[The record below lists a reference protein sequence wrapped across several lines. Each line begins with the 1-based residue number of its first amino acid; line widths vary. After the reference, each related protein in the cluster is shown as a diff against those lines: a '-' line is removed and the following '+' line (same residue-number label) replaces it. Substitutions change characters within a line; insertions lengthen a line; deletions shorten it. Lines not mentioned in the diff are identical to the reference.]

1 MFIYFFIQR
10 CISMSKKLSSVLFFV
25 FLVSTLHGCAGNQ
38 AAVKERA
45 RVLRNLGGSLV
56 QDGDLRGGLEK
67 LLEAAELDPKDSE
80 TQHELALA
88 YRDLGE
94 YQLALVHFD
103 KALTLRPEFSDA
115 WNNKGTV
122 HLKLRQWDQAINC
135 FQKASGDILYRTPH
149 FAYNNLG
156 LAYYGKGE
164 YRKAIAGYQKALEVS
179 PSYSPARTNLGL
191 ALERINRWEAAIIAY
206 KKAIEDAPN
215 YTPAHFNLGR
225 LYMKLNRYA
234 EAAEV
239 LEEIIKI
246 EPRSRTAE
254 EARELLKTIR

>member
-1 MFIYFFIQR
+1 
-10 CISMSKKLSSVLFFV
+10 MSKTLSSVLLFVVFV
-25 FLVSTLHGCAGNQ
+25 FVLYGCAGSQ
-38 AAVKERA
+38 AANKERA

-56 QDGDLRGGLEK
+56 QDGNLRAGLER
-67 LLEAAELDPKDSE
+67 LLEAAELDPNDSDI
-80 TQHELALA
+80 QHELALV

-94 YQLALVHFD
+94 YQLSLVHFSR
-103 KALTLRPEFSDA
+103 ALALRPKFPVA

-122 HLKLRQWDQAINC
+122 YLKLRQWDEAIDC

-164 YRKAIAGYQKALEVS
+164 YRKAIDSYQKALEVS

-191 ALERINRWEAAIIAY
+191 ALERINRWEAAIVAY
-206 KKAIEDAPN
+206 KRAIDATPN

-225 LYMKLNRYA
+225 LYIKLNRYA
-234 EAAEV
+234 EAAEQ

-246 EPRSRTAE
+246 EPKSRAAE
-254 EARELLKTIR
+254 QARELLKTIRQ